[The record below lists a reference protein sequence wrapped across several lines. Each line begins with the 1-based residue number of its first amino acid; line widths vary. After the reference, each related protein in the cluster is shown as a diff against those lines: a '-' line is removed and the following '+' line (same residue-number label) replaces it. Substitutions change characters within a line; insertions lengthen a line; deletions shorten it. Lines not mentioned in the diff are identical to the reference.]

1 MLKVV
6 YLQHKQS
13 TMNRNQVLKESL
25 KVALDNH
32 HSNKI

>member
-1 MLKVV
+1 MQVV
-6 YLQHKQS
+6 YLQHKQT
-13 TMNRNQVLKESL
+13 TMNRNQVFKESL